1 MKLPEERNYTPAPAG
16 AHPAICIGFID
27 MGTQETMYGNKRQI
41 RIRWELPTE
50 QMQDGR
56 PFTISQTYTWSMSSK
71 SRLRGDLESW
81 RGKPFEKSDFGKE
94 GFDTKRLVGVPC
106 LLNIIHKASGSEVYA
121 NISSISPIPKG
132 MEKPTAHRNPLVYF
146 SLDADEY
153 DLGMK
158 AILDELPEKMKGAI
172 KESPE
177 YIAIASGRKPDQE
190 LADFTNHDLDD
201 EIPF

>member
-1 MKLPEERNYTPAPAG
+1 MHLPEEKSYTPAPSG

-50 QMQDGR
+50 LMGDGR
-56 PFTISQTYTWSMSSK
+56 PFTISQTYTWSMSDK

-81 RGKPFEKSDFGKE
+81 RGLKFQKSDFGKG
-94 GFDTKRLVGVPC
+94 GFDTRKLVGVPC
-106 LLNIIHKASGSEVYA
+106 LLTIIHTTKGTDTYA

-132 MEKPTAHRNPLVYF
+132 MEKPGRASNPLVYF
-146 SLDADEY
+146 A
-153 DLGMK
+153 
-158 AILDELPEKMKGAI
+158 LDEDGFSKDTLEAMPEKMKFKI

-177 YIAIASGRKPDQE
+177 YNHLIHGTPLDEDQGNQSAPDM
-190 LADFTNHDLDD
+190 DMD
-201 EIPF
+201 EVPF

>member
-1 MKLPEERNYTPAPAG
+1 MHLPEERSYTPAPAG

-50 QMQDGR
+50 LMNDGR
-56 PFTISQTYTWSMSSK
+56 PFTISQTYTWSMSTK

-81 RGKPFEKSDFGKE
+81 RGKAFEKADFGKA
-94 GFDTKRLVGVPC
+94 GFDTRKLVGVPC
-106 LLNIIHKASGSEVYA
+106 LLNVIHTTKGTDTYA

-132 MEKPTAHRNPLVYF
+132 MTRPEKASNPLVYF
-146 SLDADEY
+146 ALEDEGF
-153 DLGMK
+153 DKSVL
-158 AILDELPEKMKGAI
+158 ESLPEKMKGQI

-177 YIAIASGRKPDQE
+177 Y
-190 LADFTNHDLDD
+190 NHLVHGTPIEKDEGNQTPHDMDD